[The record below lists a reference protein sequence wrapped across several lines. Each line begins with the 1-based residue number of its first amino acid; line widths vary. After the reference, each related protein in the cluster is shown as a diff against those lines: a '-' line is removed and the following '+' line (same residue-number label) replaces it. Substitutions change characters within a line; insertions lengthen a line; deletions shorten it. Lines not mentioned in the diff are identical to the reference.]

1 MQINE
6 DIEVCNKVLPEDKK
20 HQFVAA
26 NLAIFYFKS
35 GYQELLYFMVRV
47 IGDSVEGS
55 RFHPRHAME
64 YIK

>member
-6 DIEVCNKVLPEDKK
+6 DIEVCCKVLPEDKN

-35 GYQELLYFMVRV
+35 CYQELVYFMVRV

-55 RFHPRHAME
+55 RFHPQHTVE